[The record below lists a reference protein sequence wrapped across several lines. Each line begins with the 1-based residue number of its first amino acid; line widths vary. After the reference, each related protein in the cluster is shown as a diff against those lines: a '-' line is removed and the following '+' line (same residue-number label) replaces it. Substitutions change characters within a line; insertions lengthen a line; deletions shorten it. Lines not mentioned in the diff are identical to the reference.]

1 MRESE
6 ATLMNLAA
14 SLKDLELLG
23 LANFKVRRDTW
34 SIISQ
39 KNSLEACIDS
49 DMVIEIERTDWVS
62 VVSGFSVFRHWIL
75 ESEVSGLKGFSAA
88 TRGLAEFAAGP
99 EPSLRS
105 LEQWNVTWIDAD
117 PVIISSP
124 IGEVGC
130 VRRTRPIEGNLDLHL
145 LTVCVLGQLNFE
157 ARRQSL

>member
-1 MRESE
+1 VWESE
-6 ATLMNLAA
+6 ATLTNLAA

-124 IGEVGC
+124 IGEVDC
-130 VRRTRPIEGNLDLHL
+130 VHCTRPIEGNFDLHL
-145 LTVCVLGQLNFE
+145 LTACVLGELNFD
-157 ARRQSL
+157 ARRQSW

>member
-1 MRESE
+1 MWESE
-6 ATLMNLAA
+6 ATLTNLTA
-14 SLKDLELLG
+14 SLKDLELSG
-23 LANFKVRRDTW
+23 LANFNVERDTW
-34 SIISQ
+34 SI
-39 KNSLEACIDS
+39 SLEACIDS